1 MIPEYT
7 KEEVDKRL
15 ADAEYKFAKT
25 MADIPHSYTLLHKHW
40 SNRKDEWFGVI
51 KFVWENS
58 VKEHWKYGKYY
69 NYYYANGYKYWSMD
83 PSIAKTDLLNR
94 AKIPRQFHI

>member
-40 SNRKDEWFGVI
+40 SNSKRTLEI
-51 KFVWENS
+51 WE
-58 VKEHWKYGKYY
+58 
-69 NYYYANGYKYWSMD
+69 
-83 PSIAKTDLLNR
+83 ILQLLLC
-94 AKIPRQFHI
+94 